1 MFDRQ
6 GDTPPSSGA
15 AAQRSLG
22 GTSYS
27 SQMASHTLRT
37 GSPASIASTA
47 LRPPSAAKMW
57 SRATLWARIG
67 PN

>member
-1 MFDRQ
+1 MFDCQ
-6 GDTPPSSGA
+6 ADTPPIGA

-27 SQMASHTLRT
+27 SQMASQTFRT
-37 GSPASIASTA
+37 ATPASIACSA
-47 LRPPSAAKMW
+47 LRPPSTEKMW
-57 SRATLWARIG
+57 SRATVWARMD